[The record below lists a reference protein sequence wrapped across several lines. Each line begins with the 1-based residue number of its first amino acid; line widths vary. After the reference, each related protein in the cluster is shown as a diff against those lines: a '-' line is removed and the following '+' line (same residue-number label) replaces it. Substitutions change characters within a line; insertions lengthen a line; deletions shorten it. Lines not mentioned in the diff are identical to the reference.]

1 MHTAPSTLHSLLA
14 WNRSSSIDSLSF
26 LINGI
31 WPRPLLPTPPPPAT
45 HIFRAQNTFVVSRK
59 FRVGTFCSSFFFY
72 CFSGA
77 HRSAACVY
85 CVCMLAVMQ
94 ELSCEK
100 YALLLYIHDNVDDD
114 KKRGSEFCRF
124 CFFFFFFF
132 SLAFATVVFARIQ
145 KSLIWTA
152 APAFIVWFCAVGCCC
167 WPPLNFSFDISSRKI
182 RSTPKRSNT
191 IPFNII

>member
-31 WPRPLLPTPPPPAT
+31 WPRPLLPTPPPPPAT

-124 CFFFFFFF
+124 CFFFFFFLLS
-132 SLAFATVVFARIQ
+132 SLRNRRICAHSEKSYLNCRACLYCVV
-145 KSLIWTA
+145 L
-152 APAFIVWFCAVGCCC
+152 CC
-167 WPPLNFSFDISSRKI
+167 WLLLLATTQFLVWY
-182 RSTPKRSNT
+182 
-191 IPFNII
+191 